1 MYPKAIQKL
10 IHTFTRLPGIG
21 PKTAERLVL
30 YLLDNHI
37 HELRDALS
45 AVTGNIRKCTTCR
58 NFSIENECTICTHPK
73 RSKNII
79 AVVEKPQDI
88 IALEKSGEFEGVY
101 HVLGGL
107 ISPIR
112 KITPDKLAI
121 SELLHRIQTN
131 DQPLVTEV
139 LLAFDSNV
147 EGDTTAQYIMK
158 QLEKFKVTVTKL
170 ARGLPVGSDVE
181 YADEVTLKDAIK
193 YRQEIKSN

>member
-10 IHTFTRLPGIG
+10 IHAFTRLPGIG

-37 HELRDALS
+37 NELRDALS
-45 AVTGNIRKCTTCR
+45 AVTGNVRRCTTCR
-58 NFSIENECTICTHPK
+58 NFSLESECEICTHPK
-73 RSKNII
+73 RNKHII

-112 KITPDKLAI
+112 RITPDKLAL
-121 SELLHRIQTN
+121 SELIQRVQSSDT
-131 DQPLVTEV
+131 QVSEV
-139 LLAFDSNV
+139 LLAFDSNA

-158 QLEKFKVTVTKL
+158 QLEKFNVTVTKL

-193 YRQEIKSN
+193 YRQNMT